1 MMGEEV
7 FDEARSSPSEW
18 LLDRELDVA
27 AEVYG
32 PEPVGLHTPVDELSD
47 AELLERFIKVNGF
60 DLHVE

>member
-32 PEPVGLHTPVDELSD
+32 PEPVGLHTPVDELSE
-47 AELLERFIKVNGF
+47 AELLERFINVNGF
-60 DLHVE
+60 DLHLE